1 MKKRSILDGIRED
14 LRFSLFYAA
23 KMPEI
28 EPLLERMKKNWSGGK
43 SRGRINWHL
52 RYVPLPP
59 GSSEKGRYSPG
70 SEVLLE
76 RKIAEAFNGKKCL
89 WNQMPVASGL
99 LNRSNDADK
108 GKEEPRR
115 AVDLVFQPDKS
126 VERYQLLELKVARE
140 NSKPDS
146 FNDAAAEVIEYG
158 LLYLFSRKHK
168 VDLGY
173 VDDRYKILE
182 ASEINLRVIA
192 PPPYFQNADVRSELD
207 SFPFASVN
215 DAFDSFLGQVGLKMD
230 LGAEVIDCD
239 ASSSFETLRA
249 AIQGK
254 SDITPRRRDS

>member
-1 MKKRSILDGIRED
+1 MTKRSILDGIRED
-14 LRFSLFYAA
+14 LRSSLFVSG

-28 EPLLERMKKNWSGGK
+28 QSLIERMEQNWSGIE
-43 SRGRINWHL
+43 SRGRVNWHL
-52 RYVPLPP
+52 RFVGLPTDSMKKR
-59 GSSEKGRYSPG
+59 GHLSAA
-70 SEVLLE
+70 EVLLE
-76 RKIAEAFNGKKCL
+76 RKIAEVFCGCECL

-99 LNRSNDADK
+99 LDRSNDADK

-158 LLYLFSRKHK
+158 LLYLFSRKNK

-215 DAFDSFLGQVGLKMD
+215 DAFDSYLGQVGLKMD

-254 SDITPRRRDS
+254 SDITPRRSDS